1 MSVGGK
7 RASADATARPRARPG
22 RGDGPGSLVVAAF
35 IGPGTVT
42 TCTLAG
48 VQFGYRMLW
57 ALAFSI
63 VATLVLQEMSAR
75 LGLVTGS
82 GLGEAVRARWSGVT
96 RALAVGLVV
105 AAIGAG
111 NAAFQT
117 GNLLGSALGASELL
131 GGSPR
136 LWALATAAA
145 AAALLWTGRYRIIER
160 TLVALVAVMAVAFVA
175 TAVATRPSLA
185 DLAAGFVPSL
195 PGRNDDALLVALGL
209 IGTTV
214 VPYNLFLH
222 ATAVSRRWD
231 GPEDLS
237 AARRDLTVAILVG
250 GVVSAA
256 IVVTAAAAGAASVR
270 DAADMARQLRPL
282 LGDWAN
288 VLFAAGLLAAGLT
301 SSITAPLAASWA
313 LGGALGWS
321 TRPDDGRARAVWLA
335 VIVVGAL
342 LASTRIPAVPA
353 ILFAQVANGLLL
365 PAIAIFLLAA
375 VNDLR
380 RMGRWSNRQ
389 GANMVAAA
397 VIVVT
402 LLLGAR
408 TIWRALGG

>member
-1 MSVGGK
+1 MSAAGPGAAARG
-7 RASADATARPRARPG
+7 RAARPG

-57 ALAFSI
+57 ALAFSV

-75 LGLVTGS
+75 LGLVTGA

-105 AAIGAG
+105 AAIGIG

-145 AAALLWTGRYRIIER
+145 AAVLLWTGRYRAIER
-160 TLVALVAVMAVAFVA
+160 TLVALVAVMAVAFLA

-185 DLAAGFVPSL
+185 DLAAGLLPSL
-195 PGRNDDALLVALGL
+195 PGRNEDALVVALGL

-222 ATAVSRRWD
+222 ATAVSRHWD
-231 GPEDLS
+231 GPEDLP

-250 GVVSAA
+250 GLVSAA
-256 IVVTAAAAGAASVR
+256 IVVTAAAAGVASVR

-288 VLFAAGLLAAGLT
+288 ILFAGGLLAAGLT

-321 TRPDDGRARAVWLA
+321 TGPDDARTRAVWIT
-335 VIVVGAL
+335 VILVGAV
-342 LASTRIPAVPA
+342 LASTGIRPVPA

-365 PAIAIFLLAA
+365 PGIAIFLLAA
-375 VNDLR
+375 ANDLR

-389 GANMVAAA
+389 GANMLALA
-397 VIVVT
+397 VIGVT
-402 LLLGAR
+402 FLLGAR